1 MMGFF
6 KDLSPVKIVFNLL
19 DTLSKF
25 SGLRPN
31 VSKCEIAGISV
42 LKNVNVALCIMKN
55 VDLTK
60 ETIIVLG
67 VHISDN
73 KKFQDDLS
81 FLYSIK
87 NIVNIIRL
95 RHMRK
100 LTLEGKITVF
110 KSLAITKIVYLA
122 LLTTILNSGIEKL

>member
-6 KDLSPVKIVFNLL
+6 KDLSPVKIVFSLL

-95 RHMRK
+95 WHMRK
-100 LTLEGKITVF
+100 LTLKGKITVF

>member
-42 LKNVNVALCIMKN
+42 LKNVNMALCIMKN

-73 KKFQDDLS
+73 KK
-81 FLYSIK
+81 IP
-87 NIVNIIRL
+87 
-95 RHMRK
+95 
-100 LTLEGKITVF
+100 G
-110 KSLAITKIVYLA
+110 
-122 LLTTILNSGIEKL
+122 

>member
-1 MMGFF
+1 MGFF
-6 KDLSPVKIVFNLL
+6 KDLSPVKIVFSLL

-95 RHMRK
+95 WHMRK
-100 LTLEGKITVF
+100 LTLKGKITVF